1 VTPATSDVQT
11 LFNRKA
17 RSWQSK
23 YQPGG
28 KLNSRLEEFVE
39 RLSELCPPPG
49 NILDLG
55 CGTGDISAAIGRMG
69 YQVTACDIA
78 ENMLEKARSHWI
90 EGPVK
95 WVPLKA
101 NWDILPFKNGG
112 FDAIVA
118 SSVFE
123 YLVDVEG
130 VARDLSRVL
139 RPDGTLVFSVPN
151 PCNRTRKV
159 EAWLRSHRLSL
170 TLRWLLCKI
179 PRLRS
184 YLNYLRLSRNRFKG
198 DEWESAL
205 TTAGFVPFD
214 KEDFSRDRWFDE
226 AQAPLIILA
235 VKKAAAG
242 HPPAFKTDSF
252 L

>member
-1 VTPATSDVQT
+1 MTPATSDVQA

-17 RSWQSK
+17 CSWQQK

-28 KLNSRLEEFVE
+28 KLNSRLEQFVE

-55 CGTGDISAAIGRMG
+55 CGTGDISAAIGRIG

-78 ENMLEKARSHWI
+78 ENMLETARSNGI
-90 EGPVK
+90 ERPVK
-95 WVPLKA
+95 WVSLKA
-101 NWDILPFKNGG
+101 DWNILPFKNGW

-130 VARDLSRVL
+130 VARELLRVL
-139 RPDGTLVFSVPN
+139 RPGGVLISSVPN

-159 EAWLRSHRLSL
+159 EAWLCSNRLSL
-170 TLRWLLCKI
+170 TLRWLSCKI

-184 YLNYLRLSRNRFKG
+184 YLTYLRLSRNRFNG
-198 DEWESAL
+198 DGWESVL

-214 KEDFSRDRWFDE
+214 KEDFSRDKWFDK
-226 AQAPLIILA
+226 AKAPLIILA

-242 HPPAFKTDSF
+242 HPPTFKTDSF